1 MNGRAMFGDRRQR
14 GMTLVELM
22 VAVLLGLVTTF
33 FIAQVMFVSEGYKR
47 TTSTGS
53 DAQVSGALALYTLQR
68 DVQAAGYGIA
78 SVQAALGCPVS
89 GTFGTAGSTT
99 TASFTLAPVVITPG
113 ATASAPSDALT
124 VLSSAKAGF
133 SAPID
138 VTEVHPASS
147 NYFAVRSS
155 FGVAVGDVMVAAPAA
170 WTTTNGCTMFSVEQD
185 TSIADT
191 TLSATRVPHVPG
203 GNASWNKDLPSIFP
217 SSGYTDSSILLNLG
231 GIAKRKYAVSTDGTL
246 EIESLTSTGAAPTT
260 QNMYSQIVLLKALY
274 GRDTNNDNVIDTYDA
289 NTPTTAAGWAQ
300 VRAVR
305 VAIVARS
312 AQREKDVVSTTPA
325 WNVSTGAA
333 VSYVDAA
340 SGSTTACAAAAATC
354 SLPLT
359 VNHLTDWAHYRY
371 KVYDTVIPLRNVLW
385 NS

>member
-1 MNGRAMFGDRRQR
+1 
-14 GMTLVELM
+14 
-22 VAVLLGLVTTF
+22 
-33 FIAQVMFVSEGYKR
+33 
-47 TTSTGS
+47 
-53 DAQVSGALALYTLQR
+53 
-68 DVQAAGYGIA
+68 
-78 SVQAALGCPVS
+78 
-89 GTFGTAGSTT
+89 
-99 TASFTLAPVVITPG
+99 
-113 ATASAPSDALT
+113 
-124 VLSSAKAGF
+124 
-133 SAPID
+133 
-138 VTEVHPASS
+138 
-147 NYFAVRSS
+147 VRSS